1 MIMDGHKTIDLEKL
15 RKFEVFQGLMTRE
28 MQIIH
33 EVSILMSYTGG
44 ENILNQSDLSMDLFI
59 VIEGRLSVN
68 MGYSSTKEK
77 RLQKIAELK
86 SGDIFGE
93 IGFLEGK
100 RRSASI
106 SAMESGQ
113 ILKMDGLKLHE
124 IFEINQHMGYIMM
137 RNIALVLARRLVD
150 INYQLRNQS
159 F

>member
-1 MIMDGHKTIDLEKL
+1 MVDQKTIDLERL
-15 RKFEVFQGLMTRE
+15 RDFEVFQGLMIRE

-33 EVSILMSYTGG
+33 EMSTLISFSGG
-44 ENILNQSDLSMDLFI
+44 DNILNQSDLSMDLFI
-59 VIEGRLSVN
+59 VVKGRLSVN
-68 MGYSSTKEK
+68 MVYSSTREK

-86 SGDIFGE
+86 PGDIFGE

-106 SAMESGQ
+106 TAMEAGQ
-113 ILKMDGLKLHE
+113 VLKMDGLKIHE

-150 INYQLRNQS
+150 INYQVRNQS
-159 F
+159 Y

>member
-1 MIMDGHKTIDLEKL
+1 MIDDTTIDLEKL
-15 RKFEVFQGLMTRE
+15 KAFEVFQGLMTQE
-28 MQIIH
+28 MLVIH
-33 EVSILMSYTGG
+33 EVSHLIACNTG
-44 ENILNQSDLSMDLFI
+44 ENILTQSDLSMDLFI
-59 VIEGRLSVN
+59 VVKGRLSVN
-68 MGYSSTKEK
+68 MGYSSSLKEK

-106 SAMESGQ
+106 IAMEPGLV
-113 ILKMDGLKLHE
+113 LKLDGLKLHE
-124 IFEINQHMGYIMM
+124 IFELNQHMGYVMM

>member
-1 MIMDGHKTIDLEKL
+1 MDGHKTIDLEKL

>member
-1 MIMDGHKTIDLEKL
+1 MIMVDQKTIDLERL
-15 RKFEVFQGLMTRE
+15 RDFEVFQGLMIRE

-33 EVSILMSYTGG
+33 EMSTLISFSGG
-44 ENILNQSDLSMDLFI
+44 DNILNQSDLSMDLFI
-59 VIEGRLSVN
+59 VVKGRLSVN
-68 MGYSSTKEK
+68 MVYSSTREK

-86 SGDIFGE
+86 PGDIFGE

-106 SAMESGQ
+106 TAMEAGQ
-113 ILKMDGLKLHE
+113 VLKMDGLKIHE

-150 INYQLRNQS
+150 INYQVRNQS
-159 F
+159 Y

>member
-1 MIMDGHKTIDLEKL
+1 MVDQKTIDLERL
-15 RKFEVFQGLMTRE
+15 RDFEVFQGLMTRE

-33 EVSILMSYTGG
+33 EVSTLISFSGG
-44 ENILNQSDLSMDLFI
+44 DNILNQSDLSMDLFI
-59 VIEGRLSVN
+59 VVKGRLSVN
-68 MGYSSTKEK
+68 MVYSSTREK

-86 SGDIFGE
+86 PGDIFGE

-106 SAMESGQ
+106 TAMEAGQ
-113 ILKMDGLKLHE
+113 VLKMDGLKVHE

-159 F
+159 Y

>member
-1 MIMDGHKTIDLEKL
+1 MNMNVNKTIDLEVLKD
-15 RKFEVFQGLMTRE
+15 FEVFQGLMTRE

-33 EVSILMSYTGG
+33 EVSTLMSYTGG
-44 ENILNQSDLSMDLFI
+44 DNILKQSDLSMDLFI
-59 VIEGRLSVN
+59 VVKGRLSVN
-68 MGYSSTKEK
+68 MGYSSSREK

-86 SGDIFGE
+86 AGDMFGE

-106 SAMESGQ
+106 SAMEPGQ
-113 ILKMDGLKLHE
+113 VLKIDGLKLHE

>member
-1 MIMDGHKTIDLEKL
+1 MIMVDQKTIDLERL
-15 RKFEVFQGLMTRE
+15 RDFEVFQGLMTRE

-33 EVSILMSYTGG
+33 EVSTLISFSGG
-44 ENILNQSDLSMDLFI
+44 DNILNQSDLSMDLFI
-59 VIEGRLSVN
+59 VVKGRLSVN
-68 MGYSSTKEK
+68 MVYSSTREK

-86 SGDIFGE
+86 PGDIFGE

-106 SAMESGQ
+106 TAMEAGQ
-113 ILKMDGLKLHE
+113 VLKMDGLKVHE

-159 F
+159 Y

>member
-1 MIMDGHKTIDLEKL
+1 MNGHKTIDLEKL
-15 RKFEVFQGLMTRE
+15 KKFEVFQGLMTRE

-33 EVSILMSYTGG
+33 EVSILMSYIGG

-59 VIEGRLSVN
+59 VVQGRLSVS
-68 MGYSSTKEK
+68 MGYSSLKEK

-106 SAMESGQ
+106 SAIEPGQ
-113 ILKMDGLKLHE
+113 VLKMDGLKLHE

>member
-1 MIMDGHKTIDLEKL
+1 MNGHKTIDLEVLKT
-15 RKFEVFQGLMTRE
+15 FEVFQGLMTRE
-28 MQIIH
+28 MQIVND
-33 EVSILMSYTGG
+33 VSTLISYAGG

-59 VIEGRLSVN
+59 VIKGRLSVN
-68 MGYSSTKEK
+68 MGYASSREK

-106 SAMESGQ
+106 SAMEPGQ
-113 ILKMDGLKLHE
+113 VLKMDGLKLHE
-124 IFEINQHMGYIMM
+124 IFELNQHMGYIMM
-137 RNIALVLARRLVD
+137 RNIALVIARRLVD

-159 F
+159 Y